1 MAKNIVLCFDGTE
14 NEFGPLPLTNVL
26 KIFSILEKNSD
37 LQVCY
42 YQPGIGVGWNVECS
56 GRGLLSRSLLNRMKT
71 KIDAAV
77 GRSLSIHV
85 KGGYR
90 YLLKYYRPGDKIF
103 LFGFSR
109 GAFTAR
115 VLAGMLECVGLLGQG
130 LEEMI
135 DVAYEIYA
143 NWEFSGQ
150 PSQDDTTTTS
160 AEEFKKTFSIEVR
173 IEFMGLWDT
182 INSVG
187 LTSDRNFPYTA
198 TSGIV
203 RHVRHAVSI
212 DERRAKYRPVLFE
225 SPCQSLTSETTS
237 TDEPSGSHSLLSSLK
252 PKRCKRCVP
261 ISCSADIVEKWFPGN
276 HGDVGGGWP
285 ADPKG
290 LHLSDVALRWMLV
303 EVFELDTL
311 LFRAGAIQKF
321 DESHPVE
328 QCILSRDHDILSFK
342 RPQDTAKNTPW
353 EGLLNPSNVSNGDIW
368 IDFGPF
374 PSFKKIKDGPDL
386 GTNYSSSK
394 YLNQDV
400 MVEKGFDARGDERF
414 TTVLFWWVLE
424 LLPFLT
430 KVEDS
435 SGKWKRSFRPNLGAK
450 RKIPQKA
457 VLHWSVNFRRHHVQD
472 YNPANVPSIVHHS
485 ESEPLLLA

>member
-14 NEFGPLPLTNVL
+14 NEFGPLPFTNVL
-26 KIFSILEKNSD
+26 KIFRILEKNPD
-37 LQVCY
+37 FQVCY

-56 GRGLLSRSLLNRMKT
+56 GRGLLRRSFLNRMKT

-77 GRSLSIHV
+77 GKSLSVHV

-135 DVAYEIYA
+135 DVAYEIYT

-150 PSQDDTTTTS
+150 PSQDDNSATS
-160 AEEFKKTFSIEVR
+160 AEEFKKTFLVEVR

-187 LTSDRNFPYTA
+187 LTSDQNFPYTA

-225 SPCQSLTSETTS
+225 SPCQSLSSEATSS
-237 TDEPSGSHSLLSSLK
+237 VEPSSLYSLLLNLRL
-252 PKRCKRCVP
+252 KRCKRCVP
-261 ISCSADIVEKWFPGN
+261 VSCSADIVEKWFPGN

-285 ADPKG
+285 ADPNG

-303 EVFELDTL
+303 EVLELGTL
-311 LFRAGAIQKF
+311 LFKPGEIQKF
-321 DESHPVE
+321 DESHPVV

-342 RPQDTAKNTPW
+342 PPQGIAKKSLW
-353 EGLLNPSNVSNGDIW
+353 EGVLSTSNVSNGDIW

-374 PSFKKIKDGPDL
+374 PSYKKIKDGPEPS
-386 GTNYSSSK
+386 TNYNSSK
-394 YLNQDV
+394 YPSQDV
-400 MVEKGFDARGDERF
+400 MVEKGFDARGDERLS
-414 TTVLFWWVLE
+414 TVLFWWILE

-435 SGKWKRSFRPNLGAK
+435 SGKWKRSFKPNLGAK
-450 RKIPQKA
+450 RNVPPKA
-457 VLHWSVNFRRHHVQD
+457 ALHWSVNFRRHHVQD
-472 YNPANVPSIVHHS
+472 YNPTNVPSSVRHL
-485 ESEPLLLA
+485 ESEPLLLV